1 MPASAISLPASPRQP
16 LPLDAAT
23 ERAWHAA
30 ARRTP
35 QLDPFCC
42 RSEWQLAFHEV
53 FAPERSLLF
62 AGDDDSCV
70 VFARVPLRTGTLLAP
85 IDTSWQFGCPLLGP
99 AALDV
104 LDLQLRYGSGS
115 ATTNLL
121 ISALEPDGPLLR
133 DLHARF
139 DETHRF
145 SLAHTDTSCRASL
158 EGGLDGYLARR
169 SPRTRRNV
177 RAAARRAAALGVTF
191 ERVAPADAATANA
204 TYQRMLLVE
213 RRSWKGIGRCGMTM
227 PPSRQ
232 FYAALLERMAASGAA
247 RVMFARRGDADIGFV
262 FGGVAD
268 GVYRGQQF
276 SYDEHWSPFSIGN
289 LLQLEQLRWLCEEG
303 AARYDMGPMMDY
315 KRHWT
320 EQWTAGQSWLL
331 QPR

>member
-133 DLHARF
+133 DLHAR
-139 DETHRF
+139 
-145 SLAHTDTSCRASL
+145 SW
-158 EGGLDGYLARR
+158 ARLGEPMVR
-169 SPRTRRNV
+169 EY
-177 RAAARRAAALGVTF
+177 RAAQQRRRDEGLRRGGITRAGGHELLALPAQKAR
-191 ERVAPADAATANA
+191 
-204 TYQRMLLVE
+204 
-213 RRSWKGIGRCGMTM
+213 
-227 PPSRQ
+227 
-232 FYAALLERMAASGAA
+232 LERIALDARDA
-247 RVMFARRGDADIGFV
+247 RVDERPHLRDRRDVRI
-262 FGGVAD
+262 
-268 GVYRGQQF
+268 
-276 SYDEHWSPFSIGN
+276 
-289 LLQLEQLRWLCEEG
+289 RW
-303 AARYDMGPMMDY
+303 
-315 KRHWT
+315 H
-320 EQWTAGQSWLL
+320 S
-331 QPR
+331 